1 MRRWK
6 LFMAAIFLLT
16 LNGCVKEYNITEEQ
30 SNEVAEYMSA
40 LILDNDDDYDQSLT
54 PMTEI
59 AEESSEDEIIT
70 GTPVPSVTP
79 DGVSNLNNDK
89 EDAKDQI
96 EYTLSEVIGAKDLD
110 IQYKGYKLAETYPE
124 EVDKTYFSI
133 DAREGYQLLVA
144 KFSVKNNSDSEERLN
159 LSKSDIQFML
169 DVNDGNAYKPQFTL
183 LENDLQYVDITIKSG
198 KTKEVLLVY
207 EIKTDEIS
215 NISLVASKDEK
226 SNIIEIK

>member
-6 LFMAAIFLLT
+6 LFVAAIFILT

-54 PMTEI
+54 PMKEI
-59 AEESSEDEIIT
+59 VEDSSEDEMIT
-70 GTPVPSVTP
+70 GTPIPSVTP
-79 DGVSNLNNDK
+79 DGVSNPNAEK

-124 EVDKTYFSI
+124 DMDKTYFSI

-159 LSKSDIQFML
+159 LSKTDIQFML
-169 DVNDGNAYKPQFTL
+169 DVNDGTAYKPQFTL
-183 LENDLQYVDITIKSG
+183 LENDLQYVDITVKSG

-215 NISLVASKDEK
+215 NINLAISKDEK